1 MKKYFTIL
9 SIVLLGAVAC
19 TKETDRLLENPM
31 QDDGPKVAVT
41 MSVRL
46 PVELMANTRSNTVG
60 TNANKRGEQPII
72 ESIRVAV
79 FGTSGYT
86 QAYELAQP
94 MDRIEEGGNVHYEP
108 TDHYAT
114 TNNELY
120 YFKVLLPV
128 YEGEAHVHIVANG
141 PETIRWADEDE
152 FSIMSQMYTTDNVG
166 GYWARVVLEDGI
178 LADLSDDGIMVTDE
192 DGNYVPSN
200 ETAALFKDLVL
211 VRNFAEIT
219 LRVEE
224 GAGIR
229 NVTWTLVNDPT
240 YGSFAPMA
248 DGLFVDDYKDYVYD
262 VKTGKMVNCDIELDE
277 NGKPVLDDNGQPIP
291 IRDTDGNIENVHAT
305 YNGYMVRSDLNT
317 TIPAGSAITT
327 STSTPLFTYERLDPN
342 KTNPTYIMMKAQY
355 GDEDEYTYYR
365 VDLMD
370 EALGGYFPLYRN
382 YKYQIKIHKVGNRGA
397 TTPEDAA
404 LRNSGGNVSMSAE
417 TKTLTDVS
425 DGFSRLFVE
434 YVEKTFTSGGQK
446 SFWVYY
452 IPDLSVDEDNDGNA
466 DVDNSSIDVR
476 VKEIGTAL
484 ANATITQDE
493 TKSTRTGKYFY
504 TVTLNGQSE
513 SDDLES
519 VLEVS
524 ANNGKTGEDKS
535 TLYRDITLK
544 VMKKMDMHLSLE
556 PRKLAE
562 GTEETTVL
570 HIALTD
576 TLQASMFPLEF
587 YIEDTNRTLNPTG
600 YDGSNPKKTIAV
612 PVKTGPSIY
621 NPADANSYAF
631 IRTVNW
637 SEYEPMRDAWVDA
650 LEAGEETDGIIDFTT
665 EFVTIKS
672 ASKTT
677 VYVDNEYFNMDSVVL
692 FNDAID
698 VSVSNS
704 TVAFN
709 ETSVTIKIQ
718 TEPTTTTWTAAGG
731 SSAVTLSQTSGTGD
745 ATITMSFPEN
755 QSFGTDNTYT
765 ATITSGGKDYV
776 VTVVQMAR
784 SFNVSASATH
794 VAYDVTSVEVEIVA
808 EDNLEWVASV
818 DNGAG
823 LVVTRA
829 AGATSVP
836 GTGSHTLTVDFDENN
851 GTAVKTYTVTVV
863 PAGDATQAKSVVI
876 TQGVPT
882 QSPYTFKASAITFP
896 SSGNNRYTSNVSNSP
911 DGYVSIR
918 FTQSSKSGS
927 GDNAYITVGRSN
939 NDGTITITPNNGMI
953 ITGIKVTYTNPTYA
967 GYDSGATVNTGIYR
981 IDQTHGIGTWTGES
995 SGAVTISN
1003 SHNTSWTTTN
1013 YPRVSSVEV
1022 TYF

>member
-1 MKKYFTIL
+1 
-9 SIVLLGAVAC
+9 
-19 TKETDRLLENPM
+19 
-31 QDDGPKVAVT
+31 
-41 MSVRL
+41 
-46 PVELMANTRSNTVG
+46 
-60 TNANKRGEQPII
+60 
-72 ESIRVAV
+72 
-79 FGTSGYT
+79 
-86 QAYELAQP
+86 
-94 MDRIEEGGNVHYEP
+94 
-108 TDHYAT
+108 
-114 TNNELY
+114 
-120 YFKVLLPV
+120 
-128 YEGEAHVHIVANG
+128 
-141 PETIRWADEDE
+141 
-152 FSIMSQMYTTDNVG
+152 
-166 GYWARVVLEDGI
+166 
-178 LADLSDDGIMVTDE
+178 
-192 DGNYVPSN
+192 
-200 ETAALFKDLVL
+200 
-211 VRNFAEIT
+211 
-219 LRVEE
+219 
-224 GAGIR
+224 
-229 NVTWTLVNDPT
+229 
-240 YGSFAPMA
+240 
-248 DGLFVDDYKDYVYD
+248 
-262 VKTGKMVNCDIELDE
+262 
-277 NGKPVLDDNGQPIP
+277 
-291 IRDTDGNIENVHAT
+291 
-305 YNGYMVRSDLNT
+305 
-317 TIPAGSAITT
+317 
-327 STSTPLFTYERLDPN
+327 
-342 KTNPTYIMMKAQY
+342 
-355 GDEDEYTYYR
+355 
-365 VDLMD
+365 
-370 EALGGYFPLYRN
+370 
-382 YKYQIKIHKVGNRGA
+382 
-397 TTPEDAA
+397 
-404 LRNSGGNVSMSAE
+404 
-417 TKTLTDVS
+417 
-425 DGFSRLFVE
+425 
-434 YVEKTFTSGGQK
+434 
-446 SFWVYY
+446 
-452 IPDLSVDEDNDGNA
+452 
-466 DVDNSSIDVR
+466 
-476 VKEIGTAL
+476 
-484 ANATITQDE
+484 
-493 TKSTRTGKYFY
+493 
-504 TVTLNGQSE
+504 
-513 SDDLES
+513 
-519 VLEVS
+519 
-524 ANNGKTGEDKS
+524 
-535 TLYRDITLK
+535 
-544 VMKKMDMHLSLE
+544 
-556 PRKLAE
+556 
-562 GTEETTVL
+562 
-570 HIALTD
+570 
-576 TLQASMFPLEF
+576 
-587 YIEDTNRTLNPTG
+587 
-600 YDGSNPKKTIAV
+600 
-612 PVKTGPSIY
+612 
-621 NPADANSYAF
+621 
-631 IRTVNW
+631 VNW